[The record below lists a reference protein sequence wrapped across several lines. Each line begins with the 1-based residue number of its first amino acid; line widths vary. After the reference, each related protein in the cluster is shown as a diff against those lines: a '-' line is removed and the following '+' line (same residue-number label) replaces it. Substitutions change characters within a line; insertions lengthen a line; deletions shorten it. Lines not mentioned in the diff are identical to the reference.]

1 MLDAVHAVMPLLPA
15 GLFCRASCEFSIG
28 QRAAAYNRGEPLDT
42 AKRTA
47 LTAAACQV
55 RSQGLFTYGSV
66 SMPTVAIAIFPGV
79 QALDVAGPVDVFA
92 EANRFIAPG
101 HQYEVKLV
109 AAQAEPLRAS
119 NGMTLIADATFE
131 QAREPFDLALVAGGP
146 ALPDNEVPDAKLLEW
161 LTNVATR
168 CGRYGSIC
176 TGAFALGH
184 AGLLDAHHVTTHWQH
199 AAQLAA
205 QFPLAH
211 VDFDRIYLRDGPLV
225 TSAGVTAGIDLSLAL
240 VAEDHGPHTAL
251 AVAKRLVVFAQRQ
264 GGQSQFSPYLTAPA
278 DNTSP
283 AAKVQAHVLASIR
296 DSFTVKQLADVA
308 GMSARNFARVFVQ
321 ETGVTPHEFVERA
334 RVDAA
339 RKLLESSG
347 SALKAIAYDCG
358 FGTAD
363 RMRIVFAKRLGVT
376 PMQYRERFRSA

>member
-1 MLDAVHAVMPLLPA
+1 
-15 GLFCRASCEFSIG
+15 
-28 QRAAAYNRGEPLDT
+28 
-42 AKRTA
+42 
-47 LTAAACQV
+47 
-55 RSQGLFTYGSV
+55 
-66 SMPTVAIAIFPGV
+66 MPTVAIAIFPGV
-79 QALDVAGPVDVFA
+79 QALDVAGPVDVFS
-92 EANRFIAPG
+92 EANRFIAPADA
-101 HQYEVKLV
+101 YEVRLLS
-109 AAQAEPLRAS
+109 AEPAPLRAS
-119 NGMTLIADATFE
+119 NGMMLVADATFE
-131 QAREPFDLALVAGGP
+131 KARGPFDLALVAGGP
-146 ALPDNEVPDAKLLEW
+146 ALPDTTPDAPLLEW
-161 LTNVATR
+161 LANVATK

-184 AGLLDAHHVTTHWQH
+184 AGLLDDRNVTTHWQH
-199 AAQLAA
+199 AAQLAV
-205 QFPLAH
+205 QFPKAR
-211 VDFDRIYLRDGPLV
+211 VDFDRIYLRDGQLV

-278 DNTSP
+278 DDTSP
-283 AAKVQAHVLASIR
+283 VAKVQAHVMERIR
-296 DSFTVKQLADVA
+296 ESFTVKQLADVA

-339 RKLLESSG
+339 RKLLESSAA
-347 SALKAIAYDCG
+347 ALKAIAYDCG

-363 RMRIVFAKRLGVT
+363 RMRIVFAKRIGAT